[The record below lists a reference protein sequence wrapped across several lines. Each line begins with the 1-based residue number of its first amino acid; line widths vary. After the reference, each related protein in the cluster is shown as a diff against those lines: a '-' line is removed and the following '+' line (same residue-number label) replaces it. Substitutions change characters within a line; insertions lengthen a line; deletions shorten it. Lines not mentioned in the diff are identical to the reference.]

1 VRLPVVLQHPY
12 TGQMTLE
19 ILQAGAVIVALTR
32 GAPRV
37 LLVTSRQNPEHW
49 LFPKGHVEPGETTG
63 EAAAREALEE
73 AGVRGRLLGRCGT
86 ITFSNDGET
95 YRVEYFVLLTED
107 EGRPERG
114 RTLGWFS
121 YEDALAT
128 LSFENSRALLTK
140 AWPMVQQ
147 ASERRPRRD

>member
-1 VRLPVVLQHPY
+1 
-12 TGQMTLE
+12 MTLQ
-19 ILQAGAVIVALTR
+19 ILQAGAVIVALTG

-49 LFPKGHVEPGETTG
+49 LFPKGHVEPGETME

-73 AGVRGRLLGRCGT
+73 AGVHGRILDRCGT
-86 ITFSNDGET
+86 ITFSNEGET
-95 YRVEYFVLLTED
+95 YRVEYFVLLTE
-107 EGRPERG
+107 EKGRPEHG

-121 YEDALAT
+121 YEDALST

-140 AWPMVQQ
+140 AWPMVRE
-147 ASERRPRRD
+147 ASERRPHRNAT